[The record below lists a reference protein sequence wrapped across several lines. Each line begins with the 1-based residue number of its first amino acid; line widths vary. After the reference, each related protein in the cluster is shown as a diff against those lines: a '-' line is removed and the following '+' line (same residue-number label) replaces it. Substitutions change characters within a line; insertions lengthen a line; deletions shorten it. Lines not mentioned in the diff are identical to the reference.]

1 MKRDHALECLQWKLL
16 KKREGIMY
24 NVYVEIKIMSKL
36 IYSLLYTKN
45 ELLYPP
51 FSLPV
56 FLKID

>member
-1 MKRDHALECLQWKLL
+1 MERDHALECLQWKLL

-36 IYSLLYTKN
+36 IYSLLYTKI

-56 FLKID
+56 FWKID